1 LLSSSGITYAQ
12 HFCGEL
18 EMMSK
23 ITLGEA
29 HLSCGMEM
37 KSSPCEDERGE
48 EGHSCCD
55 NEYTAIDVDD
65 NFAAADAD
73 FQLQTTFLVAF
84 ASAFIFQQPDNFPN
98 NHNFF
103 KDYSPPPLGADLHVL
118 YETFL
123 I

>member
-1 LLSSSGITYAQ
+1 
-12 HFCGEL
+12 
-18 EMMSK
+18 MMSK

-37 KSSPCEDERGE
+37 KTSPCEDELGT
-48 EGHSCCD
+48 EGHDCCD

-65 NFAAADAD
+65 NFATADAD
-73 FQLQTTFLVAF
+73 FQLQTNFLIAFVSTFIL
-84 ASAFIFQQPDNFPN
+84 QQTDNFSS

-103 KDYSPPPLGADLHVL
+103 KDYSPPPLGADLQVL